1 MPGAFRTGAE
11 WERCHRVSVKGVSNR
26 GERMSKHTT
35 ALVMVGPAGVGPFR
49 SPDWRVSM
57 TAQLIEG
64 GSSGPV
70 WMTSPGG
77 HHDEGIAPESML
89 IDGTGADLV
98 ARSLVLLIAASIG
111 DEVLRSRLADTGNV
125 ELDEHR
131 MAIADPW
138 LLPDDLL
145 HTCTTSLSARCRIG
159 IVRLEERPSLDSLA
173 ASLLR
178 DWGFDVDEF
187 TQVPA

>member
-1 MPGAFRTGAE
+1 MT
-11 WERCHRVSVKGVSNR
+11 
-26 GERMSKHTT
+26 KHTT
-35 ALVMVGPAGVGPFR
+35 ALVMGGPAGVGAIR
-49 SPDWRVSM
+49 AADWRVSM

-64 GSSGPV
+64 GCRGPV

-77 HHDEGIAPESML
+77 HHDEGVAPESML
-89 IDGTGADLV
+89 IDGSGPDVV

-111 DEVLRSRLADTGNV
+111 DESLRSRLADAGGV

-131 MAIADPW
+131 MALAAPW

-145 HTCTTSLSARCRIG
+145 LSCTRSLSATCRIG
-159 IVRLEERPSLDSLA
+159 IVRLEENPSLDTRA
-173 ASLLR
+173 ASQLR

-187 TQVPA
+187 TQMPA

>member
-1 MPGAFRTGAE
+1 
-11 WERCHRVSVKGVSNR
+11 
-26 GERMSKHTT
+26 MSKHTT
-35 ALVMVGPAGVGPFR
+35 ALVMVGPAGVGPLR
-49 SPDWRVSM
+49 TPDWRVSM

-77 HHDEGIAPESML
+77 HHDEGVAPESML
-89 IDGTGADLV
+89 IDGTEADLV

-111 DEVLRSRLADTGNV
+111 DEPLRSQLVDAGNV

-131 MAIADPW
+131 MAISDPW

-145 HTCTTSLSARCRIG
+145 LTCTDSLSAQCRIG
-159 IVRLEERPSLDSLA
+159 IVRLEERPSLDTRA

-178 DWGFDVDEF
+178 DWGFEVDEF
-187 TQVPA
+187 SQLPAD

>member
-1 MPGAFRTGAE
+1 M
-11 WERCHRVSVKGVSNR
+11 SN
-26 GERMSKHTT
+26 HTT

-49 SPDWRVSM
+49 ARDWRVSM

-64 GSSGPV
+64 GSSGPA

-77 HHDEGIAPESML
+77 HHDDGIAPESML
-89 IDGTGADLV
+89 IDGTGPDIV

-111 DEVLRSRLADTGNV
+111 DEQLRSRLADAGNV
-125 ELDEHR
+125 ELDVHG

-138 LLPDDLL
+138 SLPDDLL
-145 HTCTTSLSARCRIG
+145 HTCTSSLAAQCRIG
-159 IVRLEERPSLDSLA
+159 IVRLEEYPALDACA

-187 TQVPA
+187 TQMAA